1 MKRILSILLLL
12 AILVGCEKNQ
22 PPSCEITSH
31 QNGSEIILGR
41 IATISVVA
49 TDPDGEIQKVTFYV
63 DDNLIVA
70 VYDFPFDLIWEV
82 ADVDVGKHVIRAV
95 AADDENLEGEASIEI
110 EIIEVFIDEEKPIV
124 EFISP
129 IEDSMVYGEIN
140 ITARATDNVGVEYVD
155 FLIKE
160 EDWVVFDKDSTPA
173 FFEYSVSLNT
183 NNYPDGLTHLLI
195 AAYDAAGNYGTDSVN
210 IYINNSGDTI
220 APVVELFEPLNNDT
234 ISDYIVFRA
243 KATDNIGIERVDFN
257 ILDGIWRLL
266 GTDYYAIRENEYAIL
281 WDTRNTPDGKYG
293 VEAVAYDNGGNRN
306 FDRIGITI
314 DNSGSR
320 PDEESFIYE
329 GRKYYFKTIGTQTWM
344 VENLAYLPSITY
356 SGTDLHNAPRYKVY
370 EYYGTSTEAA
380 RHSTNYFKYGVL
392 YNWLAAST
400 ACPEGWH
407 LPSDEEWKTLE
418 KYLWMDQSDLDRNG
432 WRDSGWVGY
441 HLKST
446 SGWNKD
452 GDYDGNGDNSCEFN
466 ALPGGYRDLDGLYK
480 DLGFRAVFWSS
491 SGSHPGNCIARS
503 LQYDKLG
510 INRGANSSE
519 YFASIRC
526 IKDD

>member
-1 MKRILSILLLL
+1 MSILVLL
-12 AILVGCEKNQ
+12 AVLYGCEKNQ
-22 PPSCEITSH
+22 PPVCEIISPE
-31 QNGSEIILGR
+31 NGSEIITGDR
-41 IATISVVA
+41 VTFSVDA
-49 TDPDGEIQKVTFYV
+49 HDPDGFIQKVRLYIDGILLESV
-63 DDNLIVA
+63 
-70 VYDFPFDLIWEV
+70 FDLPYNFSWETDEV
-82 ADVDVGKHVIRAV
+82 ELGNYVIRAV
-95 AADDENLEGEASIEI
+95 AVDDENDESEASIEI
-110 EIIEVFIDEEKPIV
+110 KIIESPFDEEEPVVEIIFPPGDSIV
-124 EFISP
+124 
-129 IEDSMVYGEIN
+129 DGTIN
-140 ITARATDNVGVEYVD
+140 IVAKAMDNVGVEYID

-160 EDWVVFDKDSTPA
+160 EGWVVFDKDSTPA
-173 FFEYSVSLNT
+173 FFEYSTSLNT

-195 AAYDAAGNYGTDSVN
+195 AAYDAAGNCGKDSVN
-210 IYINNSGDTI
+210 IYINNSGDTV
-220 APVVELFEPLNNDT
+220 APVVELFEPINNDT

-243 KATDNIGIERVDFN
+243 KANDNIGIEHVDFN

-266 GTDYYAIRENEYAIL
+266 GTDYYAIGDKEYAIL

-293 VEAVAYDNGGNRN
+293 IEAVAYDDLGNRGY
-306 FDRIGITI
+306 DRIGITI

-320 PDEESFIYE
+320 PDDDSFIYE

-356 SGTDLHNAPRYKVY
+356 SGSGADELNAPLYKVY

-380 RHSTNYFKYGVL
+380 RHTVNYFKYGVL
-392 YNWLAAST
+392 YNWKAAIT

-418 KYLWMDQSDLDRNG
+418 KYLWMDQSDVDRNG

-441 HLKST
+441 HLKSS
-446 SGWNKD
+446 SGWKN
-452 GDYDGNGDNSCEFN
+452 DGNGDNSSEFN
-466 ALPGGYRDLDGLYK
+466 ALPGGYRDTDGLYK
-480 DLGFRAVFWSS
+480 NLGFRAEFWSS

-510 INRGANSSE
+510 IYRGTYSSK
-519 YFASIRC
+519 YYASVRC